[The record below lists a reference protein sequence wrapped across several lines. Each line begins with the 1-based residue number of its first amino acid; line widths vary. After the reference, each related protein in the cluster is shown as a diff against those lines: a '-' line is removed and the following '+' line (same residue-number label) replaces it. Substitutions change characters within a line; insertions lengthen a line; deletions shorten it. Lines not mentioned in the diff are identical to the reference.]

1 MLHNSNN
8 MYTIFISLLIIA
20 QIFLLF
26 VLLVLFYWMVRGL
39 FGIPWIRTRK
49 IFSKAMLDLA
59 EVKPNETVVDYGCG
73 DGAIVIHAATSYGA
87 FGIGY
92 EYLFL
97 LVEYAKWC
105 VRFAGVGKRVSIRY
119 KNFLSGEK
127 LPHADVVCTYL
138 FPEVNAKLEPLLLRD
153 YPSGTRV
160 VSRTF
165 TFPTLPEKKS
175 VVVNGETVRLY
186 EVP

>member
-1 MLHNSNN
+1 ML
-8 MYTIFISLLIIA
+8 IA
-20 QIFLLF
+20 QIFLL
-26 VLLVLFYWMVRGL
+26 VLLLVLFYWMVRGL

-49 IFSKAMLDLA
+49 IFSKAMLELA
-59 EVKPNETVVDYGCG
+59 EVKPNEIVVDYGCG
-73 DGAIVIHAATSYGA
+73 DGAIVIHAAKSYGA
-87 FGIGY
+87 KGIGY

-97 LVEYAKWC
+97 LVEYAKLYA
-105 VRFAGVGKRVSIRY
+105 RFKGVHRQVSFAY

-127 LPHADVVCTYL
+127 LPHADVICIYL
-138 FPEVNAKLEPLLLRD
+138 FPEVNAKLEPLLIRD

-175 VVVNGETVRLY
+175 IVVNGETIRLY
-186 EVP
+186 EIP

>member
-1 MLHNSNN
+1 MLSVL
-8 MYTIFISLLIIA
+8 IVLLIVA
-20 QIFLLF
+20 QVVLLF
-26 VLLVLFYWMVRGL
+26 LLLVLFYWMMRGL

-59 EVKPNETVVDYGCG
+59 EVRPNEIVADYGCG
-73 DGAIVIHAATSYGA
+73 DGAILIHAAKSYGA
-87 FGIGY
+87 RGIGF

-97 LVEYAKWC
+97 LVEYAKVY
-105 VRFAGVGKRVSIRY
+105 VRIAGVRKHVSIHY

-127 LPHADVVCTYL
+127 LPHADVICIYL
-138 FPEVNAKLEPLLLRD
+138 FPEVNAKLEPLLVRD

-175 VVVNGETVRLY
+175 IIVNGETIRLY
-186 EVP
+186 EIP